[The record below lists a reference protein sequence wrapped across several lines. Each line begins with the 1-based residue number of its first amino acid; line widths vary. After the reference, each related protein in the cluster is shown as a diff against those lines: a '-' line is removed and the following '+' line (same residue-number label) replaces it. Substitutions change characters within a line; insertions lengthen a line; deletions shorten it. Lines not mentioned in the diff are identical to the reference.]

1 MFSNFAWTETGAVQF
16 PFLETPIYSRQNQ
29 SMTLLAVLTLLLVT
43 PSSAFSP
50 QWIHNSRAPSV
61 THPSSVSSTV
71 VRNTVSE
78 DALGTGIGS
87 TTSTN
92 HTIDDS
98 DMLLPRP
105 KLSKAKWKKKRYL
118 MMQDVKK
125 QIQLN
130 NPQAPKKAEEMVR
143 RMLTLYEKSGGDVDV
158 RPTLQAYNLWIHAL
172 AKSNWEDAGVLAE
185 QVMEQMRGNQ
195 IWPDVVTYTSVMDA
209 HARSQNPEQ
218 AEDVLFRLLDEA
230 ISIELSSVTC
240 DTILNAW
247 AQQGTYESAQRA
259 QLILY
264 RLEEWQRDD
273 IRPTKISYST
283 GTLQER

>member
-1 MFSNFAWTETGAVQF
+1 
-16 PFLETPIYSRQNQ
+16 
-29 SMTLLAVLTLLLVT
+29 MTLLAVLTLLLVT